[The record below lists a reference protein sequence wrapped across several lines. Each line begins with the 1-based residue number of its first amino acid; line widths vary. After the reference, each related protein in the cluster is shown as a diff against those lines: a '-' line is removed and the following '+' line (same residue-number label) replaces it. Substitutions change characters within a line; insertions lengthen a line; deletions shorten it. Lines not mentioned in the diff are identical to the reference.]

1 MNSVL
6 FFSRDN
12 LPNLYGRL
20 SKYMKDVVILHVAY
34 SKKEALALNTF
45 GISPDYIY
53 LDMFKEVYDSLVLS
67 DDLLNS
73 VDNDIIIQSC
83 GRMNLNSAIQSDR
96 GFAIL
101 SYEECLRSAVSHY
114 LVWNKI
120 FEDHHVDV
128 LEHEPCSLF
137 FNYIA
142 AVLCKK
148 QGGNYTYQ
156 IAISNDQYDYAY
168 LNANNGEYDFYE
180 LESNYYRYISNPT
193 LIDRNRCK
201 QFIDK
206 FRNDKTVFFG
216 NLVHRNY
223 SLIKLFFSS
232 IKERI
237 KVTKDCKQFN
247 RIYSNIEYWSYHN
260 TVITNRYNNLLA
272 YRRNGI
278 KFETI
283 LPYGEKYFF
292 YPFHLEPEAVVQYLA
307 DGLYKNQIKLIEN
320 IAASLPP
327 GYYLYVKD
335 HPHILA
341 YRKSD
346 DYERLMRVPNIRL
359 LDPRIP
365 AKVII
370 NNAIGVFTINGT
382 AGMEAL
388 LMGKQV
394 YCFGSCMYSFVPGVK
409 YIKNIRDLKGVL
421 YENIETQGMNY
432 DELYAF
438 VMALL
443 VSAHSGYISGF
454 VGGAQIPGLDIDK
467 NAQVIASDLERYV
480 ANLAYYKNSLPQNNA
495 C

>member
-1 MNSVL
+1 MNSIL
-6 FFSRDN
+6 FFSREN
-12 LPNLYGRL
+12 LPYLYGYL
-20 SKYMKDVVILHVAY
+20 SSYIKKVEIIHVAY
-34 SKKEALALNTF
+34 SKTEALMLNKL
-45 GISPDYIY
+45 GISPNYIY
-53 LDMFKEVYDSLVLS
+53 LDMFREVYDSLILS
-67 DDLLNS
+67 DELLNT
-73 VDNDIIIQSC
+73 VDSDIVIQSS

-101 SYEECLRSAVSHY
+101 TYEESLRSAVSHY
-114 LVWNKI
+114 LVWKSI
-120 FEDHHVDV
+120 FSDHHVDV

-142 AVLCKK
+142 AILCKK

-156 IAISNDQYDYAY
+156 IAINNDQYDYAY
-168 LNANNGEYDFYE
+168 LNANNGEYVFYE
-180 LESNYYRYISNPT
+180 LESNYFKFISNPS

-201 QFIDK
+201 RFIDK
-206 FRNDKTVFFG
+206 CRNDKTVFFG
-216 NLVHRNY
+216 NLIRRNY
-223 SLIKLFFSS
+223 SLFKLFFSS
-232 IKERI
+232 IKERL
-237 KVTKDCKQFN
+237 KVKKGCKKFDRVYN
-247 RIYSNIEYWSYHN
+247 NTEYWSYHN
-260 TVITNRYNNLLA
+260 TVITNRYENMLA
-272 YRRNGI
+272 YRKRGI
-278 KFETI
+278 KFETV
-283 LPYGEKYFF
+283 LPDGEKYYF

-346 DYERLMRVPNIRL
+346 DYERLMNVPNIRL
-359 LDPRIP
+359 LDSRIP
-365 AKVII
+365 AKVVI

-394 YCFGSCMYSFVPGVK
+394 YCFGPCMYSFVPGVN
-409 YIKNIRDLKGVL
+409 YVRNIRDLRDVL
-421 YENIETQGMNY
+421 YRNIETQNSEY

-443 VSAHSGYISGF
+443 VSAHPGYISGF
-454 VGGAQIPGLDIDK
+454 VGGVQIPGFDVDK
-467 NAQVIASDLERYV
+467 NAQIIAGDLEKYT
-480 ANLAYYKNSLPQNNA
+480 ANIAFYRKSNCLE
-495 C
+495 